1 MEDCGAG
8 GDLNCVS
15 LLGQEVSKEKNVSV
29 WSRDYFCGVL
39 LKNMAAF
46 CPCPKSLPEAKVK
59 RFRLIALTKEVSKQ
73 PGINSVV
80 WLLKFTLM
88 KSILMKRS
96 KLRKEKYKTYGLST

>member
-1 MEDCGAG
+1 MNS
-8 GDLNCVS
+8 GDLSYDV
-15 LLGQEVSKEKNVSV
+15 LVKNV
-29 WSRDYFCGVL
+29 
-39 LKNMAAF
+39 AAF

-88 KSILMKRS
+88 KSILMKSS
-96 KLRKEKYKTYGLST
+96 KHRKEKYETYDSNKNQETSGN